1 MTVVILALVALA
13 ACGPKKPEEQQRKE
27 LSPTEK
33 VRMADSF
40 RNAGRMN
47 EALEILEE
55 AVAESP
61 DSSRMHG
68 IYGEYLFLA
77 GRYVAAEEELN
88 RALVLDPHLTDSR
101 NWLGATLAEQERY
114 AEAQEQYEWALKDPA
129 YPTPELIHLNLG
141 MLYRARGMD
150 QEGVDAFRQAVQI
163 NPRFFKAHLELA
175 LALESVG
182 KLEEALDEIVV
193 AEPAFRADGEYWY
206 RRGFLE
212 FRVRDPQRAL
222 ESLRRCLD
230 VSPGSP
236 AAAQAR
242 ELMEMI
248 KG

>member
-1 MTVVILALVALA
+1 
-13 ACGPKKPEEQQRKE
+13 
-27 LSPTEK
+27 
-33 VRMADSF
+33 
-40 RNAGRMN
+40 
-47 EALEILEE
+47 
-55 AVAESP
+55 
-61 DSSRMHG
+61 
-68 IYGEYLFLA
+68 
-77 GRYVAAEEELN
+77 
-88 RALVLDPHLTDSR
+88 
-101 NWLGATLAEQERY
+101 
-114 AEAQEQYEWALKDPA
+114 
-129 YPTPELIHLNLG
+129 
-141 MLYRARGMD
+141 MD